1 MSTNENAMRRAD
13 EIRARRLQRREGR
26 PTIGRAKASQAPS
39 IPNMVARN
47 PQIERRLQTASR
59 NEGRRRNYLKLGDR
73 GAELRL
79 PALPSVRIGWR
90 VFSGLTVAICLFA
103 LYSMFM
109 SARFIVNRVELSGA
123 ERLDGNAVNSALQV
137 SGAWIFDVQPER
149 MLGIL
154 EAQFPELE
162 TVSISVGFPARVIV
176 KVVERLPVVSWEQAG
191 LQVWIDAAG
200 IAFLPQESGAGLISV
215 SAIEPPPALAA
226 DAAARHQLITP
237 QMVAAI
243 QALSQ
248 FAPQGV
254 TLLYD
259 PKMGF
264 GWNDPSGWL
273 AFFGQDGVDIDQRLA
288 IYQTIVAELAARRLS
303 PTLVSVAQLHAP
315 YYRMD
320 Y

>member
-1 MSTNENAMRRAD
+1 V
-13 EIRARRLQRREGR
+13 RARRLQRREGR
-26 PTIGRAKASQAPS
+26 PTIGRATVSQAPS
-39 IPNMVARN
+39 IPHMVARN
-47 PQIERRLQTASR
+47 RHIERRLQSASR

-79 PALPSVRIGWR
+79 PALPSIRIGWR

-109 SARFIVNRVELSGA
+109 SLRFIVNRVELSGA
-123 ERLDGNAVNSALQV
+123 ERLDANAVNSALSV
-137 SGAWIFDVQPER
+137 TGAWIFDVQPDE
-149 MLGIL
+149 MLEVL
-154 EAQFPELE
+154 QTQFPELE

-176 KVVERLPVVSWEQAG
+176 KVQERLPVIAWEQAG
-191 LQVWIDAAG
+191 LTVWIDAAG
-200 IAFLPQESGAGLISV
+200 ITFLPQETSEGMIKVEAL
-215 SAIEPPPALAA
+215 EPPPALSA
-226 DAAARHQLITP
+226 DAAARHQLIKP
-237 QMVAAI
+237 EMVIAL
-243 QALSQ
+243 QALNQ

-288 IYQTIVAELAARRLS
+288 IYQTILNELAARRLS
-303 PTLVSVAQLHAP
+303 PTLISVAQLHAP

>member
-26 PTIGRAKASQAPS
+26 PTIGRAKVSQAPS

-79 PALPSVRIGWR
+79 PALPSIRVGWR
-90 VFSGLTVAICLFA
+90 VFSGFTVAISLFA

-109 SARFIVNRVELSGA
+109 STRFIVNRVELSGA

-137 SGAWIFDVQPER
+137 SGAWIFDVQPEQ
-149 MLGIL
+149 MLGVL
-154 EAQFPELE
+154 ETQFPELE
-162 TVSISVGFPARVIV
+162 TVSISIGFPARVIV

-243 QALSQ
+243 QALNE
-248 FAPQGV
+248 FAPEGV